1 MGLELNVPQ
10 LFHDLT
16 AYLAEHPM
24 VLGGIGLFAILAIVG
39 AWYVVSHHLHVLLV
53 STLCIAGLASGLL
66 VLYRGYQLGMRD
78 LILVGLFLLVI
89 FPVIYLQLIKVAK
102 IAYGDKTANAAMMS
116 KGMAKR
122 AGA

>member
-1 MGLELNVPQ
+1 
-10 LFHDLT
+10 
-16 AYLAEHPM
+16 M

-66 VLYRGYQLGMRD
+66 VLYRGYQIGMRD

-89 FPVIYLQLIKVAK
+89 FPVIYMQLIKVAK
-102 IAYGDKTANAAMMS
+102 IAYGDKSKDAAVMS